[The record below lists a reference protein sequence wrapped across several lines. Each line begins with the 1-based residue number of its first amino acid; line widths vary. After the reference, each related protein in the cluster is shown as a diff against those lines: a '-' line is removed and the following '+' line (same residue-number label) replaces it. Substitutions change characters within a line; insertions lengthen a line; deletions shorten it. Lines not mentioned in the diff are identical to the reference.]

1 MRLARIATAGKAWL
15 ANDLTGAGAAR
26 YPGRWNLE
34 GEYVVY
40 ASTTLALA
48 MLETVAHIDSHG
60 LPLNRYVVWI
70 DVPDDVW
77 KARRV
82 LKEEDLPRGWDA
94 IPHGMASTQVG
105 SDWYNANQEALLELP
120 SAIVPEESIVLINA
134 KHKDAKRLKAT
145 TGRRIDYNMVLRT
158 LTET

>member
-1 MRLARIATAGKAWL
+1 
-15 ANDLTGAGAAR
+15 
-26 YPGRWNLE
+26 
-34 GEYVVY
+34 
-40 ASTTLALA
+40 

-77 KARRV
+77 GARRV